1 MQNSILIQQ
10 KHDRIRLR
18 KSKRDINSPEQK
30 DLNLKKY
37 LSFVYRISKFLQGEF
52 MKKFLFALI
61 AIFVLAG
68 CGSDP
73 KGVAED
79 FIRAL
84 YEGDSKTL
92 VDAID
97 IPDKD
102 RSDDGSMQMINGK
115 LMQMAGAGKEEASKR
130 DGLKGVSGELQNSDE
145 KSALVKVTVSFKNG
159 TNRTESVKLVKKD
172 GKWKVSL

>member
-1 MQNSILIQQ
+1 
-10 KHDRIRLR
+10 
-18 KSKRDINSPEQK
+18 
-30 DLNLKKY
+30 
-37 LSFVYRISKFLQGEF
+37 
-52 MKKFLFALI
+52 MKKFLLALI

-79 FIRAL
+79 FVRAL

-92 VDAID
+92 VDVVY
-97 IPDKD
+97 IPDKE
-102 RSDDGSMQMINGK
+102 RSREGATEMINGK

-130 DGLKGVSGELQNSDE
+130 DGLKSVSGELQTSSE
-145 KSALVKVTVSFKNG
+145 ESAIVKVTVSFKNG
-159 TNRTESVKLVKKD
+159 MSHTEDVDLIKKD

>member
-1 MQNSILIQQ
+1 
-10 KHDRIRLR
+10 
-18 KSKRDINSPEQK
+18 
-30 DLNLKKY
+30 
-37 LSFVYRISKFLQGEF
+37 
-52 MKKFLFALI
+52 MKKFLLALI
-61 AIFVLAG
+61 AIFVLTG
-68 CGSDP
+68 CSSDP

-115 LMQMAGAGKEEASKR
+115 LIQMAGAGKEEASKR
-130 DGLKGVSGELQNSDE
+130 DGLKGVSGELQTSGE
-145 KSALVKVTVSFKNG
+145 ESAIVKVTVSFKNG
-159 TNRTESVKLVKKD
+159 MSHTEDVDLIKKD

>member
-1 MQNSILIQQ
+1 
-10 KHDRIRLR
+10 
-18 KSKRDINSPEQK
+18 
-30 DLNLKKY
+30 
-37 LSFVYRISKFLQGEF
+37 
-52 MKKFLFALI
+52 MKKFLLALI
-61 AIFVLAG
+61 VIFVLAG
-68 CGSDP
+68 CSSDP

-115 LMQMAGAGKEEASKR
+115 LIQMAGAGKEEASKR
-130 DGLKGVSGELQNSDE
+130 DGLKGVSGELQTSGE
-145 KSALVKVTVSFKNG
+145 ESAIVKVTVSFKNG
-159 TNRTESVKLVKKD
+159 MSHTEDVDLIKKD

>member
-1 MQNSILIQQ
+1 
-10 KHDRIRLR
+10 
-18 KSKRDINSPEQK
+18 
-30 DLNLKKY
+30 
-37 LSFVYRISKFLQGEF
+37 
-52 MKKFLFALI
+52 MKKILLALI

-130 DGLKGVSGELQNSDE
+130 GGLKSVSGELQTISDE
-145 KSALVKVTVSFKNG
+145 SATVEVSASFKNG
-159 TNRTESVKLVKKD
+159 TNRTEGVKLVKKD

>member
-1 MQNSILIQQ
+1 
-10 KHDRIRLR
+10 
-18 KSKRDINSPEQK
+18 
-30 DLNLKKY
+30 
-37 LSFVYRISKFLQGEF
+37 
-52 MKKFLFALI
+52 MKKFLLALI

-79 FIRAL
+79 FVRAL

>member
-1 MQNSILIQQ
+1 
-10 KHDRIRLR
+10 
-18 KSKRDINSPEQK
+18 
-30 DLNLKKY
+30 
-37 LSFVYRISKFLQGEF
+37 
-52 MKKFLFALI
+52 MKKFLLALI
-61 AIFVLAG
+61 VIFVLAG
-68 CGSDP
+68 CSSDP

-130 DGLKGVSGELQNSDE
+130 DGLKGVSGELQTSSE
-145 KSALVKVTVSFKNG
+145 ESAIVKVTVSFKNG
-159 TNRTESVKLVKKD
+159 MSHTEDVDLIKKD

>member
-1 MQNSILIQQ
+1 
-10 KHDRIRLR
+10 
-18 KSKRDINSPEQK
+18 
-30 DLNLKKY
+30 
-37 LSFVYRISKFLQGEF
+37 
-52 MKKFLFALI
+52 MKKFLLALI
-61 AIFVLAG
+61 AIFILAG

-79 FIRAL
+79 FVRAL

-92 VDAID
+92 VDIID

-130 DGLKGVSGELQNSDE
+130 GGLKSISGELQTISE
-145 KSALVKVTVSFKNG
+145 ESATVEVSASFKNG
-159 TNRTESVKLVKKD
+159 TNRTEGVKLVKKD

>member
-1 MQNSILIQQ
+1 
-10 KHDRIRLR
+10 
-18 KSKRDINSPEQK
+18 
-30 DLNLKKY
+30 
-37 LSFVYRISKFLQGEF
+37 
-52 MKKFLFALI
+52 MKKFLLALI

-79 FIRAL
+79 FVRAL

-92 VDAID
+92 VDLVY

-102 RSDDGSMQMINGK
+102 RSDDGAMQIINGK
-115 LMQMAGAGKEEASKR
+115 LLQMASKGR
-130 DGLKGVSGELQNSDE
+130 EDAAERGGLKGVSGELQNSNDE
-145 KSALVKVTVSFKNG
+145 SALVKVSVSFKNG
-159 TNRTESVKLVKKD
+159 MSHIEDVDLIKKD

>member
-1 MQNSILIQQ
+1 
-10 KHDRIRLR
+10 
-18 KSKRDINSPEQK
+18 
-30 DLNLKKY
+30 
-37 LSFVYRISKFLQGEF
+37 
-52 MKKFLFALI
+52 MKKFLLALI

-102 RSDDGSMQMINGK
+102 RSDDGAMQMINGK

-130 DGLKGVSGELQNSDE
+130 GGLKSVSGELQTSSE
-145 KSALVKVTVSFKNG
+145 GSATVEVSASFKNG
-159 TNRTESVKLVKKD
+159 TNRTEGVKLVKKD